1 MPELAQP
8 ETLTVDSTVVE
19 CHSSYKYAEWPVAL
33 HWDSQR
39 LEIAAVEASWH
50 TPGGER
56 FRVRTTDGQTF
67 ELHYAE
73 RDDRWSVVQ
82 L

>member
-1 MPELAQP
+1 MPELVLSG
-8 ETLTVDSTVVE
+8 TLVE
-19 CHSSYKYAEWPVAL
+19 CHSSYKYAERPTAL
-33 HWDSQR
+33 YWESQR
-39 LEIAAVEASWH
+39 LEIAAVEANWH
-50 TPGGER
+50 TPGGEH